1 MLMRLEIKKSGRV
14 TVVKSLENRM
24 DAKVAVDFKTEIGR
38 IVDEGDRWIVFDVSE
53 ITFVDSSGLG
63 AIVSSLKM
71 VGKEGDLVIA
81 GAGETVLSLFKLT
94 RMDRVFQMFATEK
107 EAVEALAGS

>member
-1 MLMRLEIKKSGRV
+1 M
-14 TVVKSLENRM
+14 TVVRSLETRM
-24 DAKVAVDFKTEIGR
+24 DAKVAADFKTEIGR
-38 IVDEGDRWIVFDVSE
+38 IVDEGNRWIVFDVGQ
-53 ITFVDSSGLG
+53 IAFVDSSGLG

-81 GAGETVLSLFKLT
+81 GAGETVKSLFKLT

-107 EAVEALAGS
+107 EAVEALAG

>member
-1 MLMRLEIKKSGRV
+1 MRLEIKKSGRV

-94 RMDRVFQMFATEK
+94 RMDRVFHMFATEK

>member
-1 MLMRLEIKKSGRV
+1 MRLEIKKSGRV
-14 TVVKSLENRM
+14 TIVRSLENRM
-24 DAKVAVDFKTEIGR
+24 DAKVAADFKAEIGR
-38 IVDEGDRWIVFDVSE
+38 IVDGGNRWIVFDVSE

-71 VGKEGDLVIA
+71 LGKEGDLVIA

-94 RMDRVFQMFATEK
+94 RMDRVFRMFANEK
-107 EAVEALAGS
+107 EAVEALAGA

>member
-1 MLMRLEIKKSGRV
+1 MRLEIKKSGRV
-14 TVVKSLENRM
+14 TIVRSLESRM
-24 DAKVAVDFKTEIGR
+24 DAKVAADFKAEIGR
-38 IVDEGDRWIVFDVSE
+38 IVDGGNRWIVFDVSE

-71 VGKEGDLVIA
+71 LGRQGDLVIA

-94 RMDRVFQMFATEK
+94 RMDRVFRMFATEK
-107 EAVEALAGS
+107 EAVEALAGV

>member
-1 MLMRLEIKKSGRV
+1 MRLEIRKSGKV

-94 RMDRVFQMFATEK
+94 RMDRVFHMFATEK
-107 EAVEALAGS
+107 EAVDALAGS

>member
-1 MLMRLEIKKSGRV
+1 MRLEIKKLGRV
-14 TVVKSLENRM
+14 TVVRSLESRM
-24 DAKVAVDFKTEIGR
+24 DAKVAIDFKTEIGR
-38 IVDEGDRWIVFDVSE
+38 IVEEDNRWIVFDVSE
-53 ITFVDSSGLG
+53 IAFIDSSGLG

-71 VGKEGDLVIA
+71 LGNEGDLVIA

-107 EAVEALAGS
+107 EAVESLAG

>member
-1 MLMRLEIKKSGRV
+1 MRLEIKKLGRV
-14 TVVKSLENRM
+14 TVVRSLESRM
-24 DAKVAVDFKTEIGR
+24 DAKVANDFKTEIGR
-38 IVDEGDRWIVFDVSE
+38 IVEEDNRWIVFDVSE
-53 ITFVDSSGLG
+53 IAFIDSSGLG

-71 VGKEGDLVIA
+71 LGNEGDLVIA

-107 EAVEALAGS
+107 EAVESLAG

>member
-1 MLMRLEIKKSGRV
+1 MRLEIKKSGKV
-14 TVVKSLENRM
+14 TVLRSLENRM
-24 DAKVAVDFKTEIGR
+24 DAKVAADFKAEVRR

-71 VGKEGDLVIA
+71 LGNEGDLVIA
-81 GAGETVLSLFKLT
+81 GACETVLSLFKLT
-94 RMDRVFQMFATEK
+94 RMDRVFHMFATEK